1 MYFVSYV
8 FMRSGRLVQVGT
20 PEDIYNRPADRFVS
34 EFMGDV
40 NVITVMPNGNGSFE
54 GVDVPGHFRAPITAS
69 EPGYLVIR
77 PEFLRFV
84 ATRAEADNAIA
95 GTVYNEYSLG
105 SRMQYQVRV
114 GDKVFVVERSRRDA
128 WEDGLDRPVLL
139 GWDAGDA
146 IFVPG

>member
-1 MYFVSYV
+1 MV
-8 FMRSGRLVQVGT
+8 
-20 PEDIYNRPADRFVS
+20 
-34 EFMGDV
+34 
-40 NVITVMPNGNGSFE
+40 
-54 GVDVPGHFRAPITAS
+54 
-69 EPGYLVIR
+69 R

-84 ATRAEADNAIA
+84 ATRAEADNAVD

-114 GDKVFVVERSRRDA
+114 GDKVFVVERRAARPG
-128 WEDGLDRPVLL
+128 EGGLDRPVLL